1 MPIPILML
9 MGAVLLVI
17 LPLIE
22 APVDS
27 VAAFGIILLGVPVYF
42 IFIFPYKFKPTIFSK
57 VNGMYIHMKY
67 VVMYLNKCVQIRYN
81 YLCNA

>member
-1 MPIPILML
+1 MLML

-27 VAAFGIILLGVPVYF
+27 VAAFGIILLGIPVYF

-57 VNGMYIHMKY
+57 VNGMYMYYEVCIVMYMKKY
-67 VVMYLNKCVQIRYN
+67 VQISYN
-81 YLCNA
+81 CLCNKYSI

>member
-1 MPIPILML
+1 ML
-9 MGAVLLVI
+9 LAAVLLVI

-42 IFIFPYKFKPTIFSK
+42 IFVFPYKCKPALFSK
-57 VNGMYIHMKY
+57 ANGMYVHMLLMHVKVRLTY
-67 VVMYLNKCVQIRYN
+67 IRMN
-81 YLCNA
+81 R